1 MHSTRGEIR
10 DPAKAPE
17 RTRACEAYV
26 PLIESL
32 CSKKDNLQISNR
44 SGYLKFKWSSPLEG
58 GDVMYKLKGLD
69 RALEQERGMAWM
81 LLAARIRD
89 EAALA
94 VDQCPRAPV
103 GPERHDDESEATARR
118 VETPVRD
125 KGAKVHGEPDT
136 RAPRSPGPVLGDAA
150 PAVATTLRR
159 AAGVYKHASEKV
171 LPSAYEELDPERPN
185 ELVPSMAD
193 CMRCVCLAE
202 AQAATARRAEE
213 RGTGGDLI
221 AKLHLGAHDLYKRA
235 DQILNENIRDYNR
248 ISRKLQAYIL
258 LGASVHRAR
267 AYRCAAEEAFAA
279 SDIGEAIA
287 LCDVANKHLARGR
300 DAAGE
305 SDRWRAAALEES
317 EALMNLRKKY
327 VTENEVVYFERV
339 PERPAKKLPEGKV
352 IVSEIEHVPVVV
364 EALGVE

>member
-1 MHSTRGEIR
+1 M
-10 DPAKAPE
+10 
-17 RTRACEAYV
+17 
-26 PLIESL
+26 
-32 CSKKDNLQISNR
+32 
-44 SGYLKFKWSSPLEG
+44 
-58 GDVMYKLKGLD
+58 
-69 RALEQERGMAWM
+69 
-81 LLAARIRD
+81 
-89 EAALA
+89 
-94 VDQCPRAPV
+94 
-103 GPERHDDESEATARR
+103 
-118 VETPVRD
+118 ETPVGD
-125 KGAKVHGEPDT
+125 KRAKVHCWEPEPH
-136 RAPRSPGPVLGDAA
+136 A
-150 PAVATTLRR
+150 R
-159 AAGVYKHASEKV
+159 AAIAGSRVGRRRPGGGHHASKSRGGVQARVGEGSPV
-171 LPSAYEELDPERPN
+171 RVRGAGPGEPN

-221 AKLHLGAHDLYKRA
+221 AKLHLGAHELYKRA

-305 SDRWRAAALEES
+305 SDRGGEPRRWRRA
-317 EALMNLRKKY
+317 R
-327 VTENEVVYFERV
+327 R
-339 PERPAKKLPEGKV
+339 
-352 IVSEIEHVPVVV
+352 
-364 EALGVE
+364 